1 MVQDS
6 KNWII
11 VSPQAYICCAL
22 MLMTIPIRW
31 YGSWIIAAF
40 CHECFHCIAVR
51 LTGKKIRS
59 ICIGAFGAKIY
70 TDPLKPAESV
80 FCSLS
85 GPLAGFLLLLFTKYV
100 PYIAICALVQSVCN
114 LLPIAPLD
122 GSITLSGFLRLL
134 FSEQT
139 SKKICTFLEKLI
151 FAVLL
156 LLCLYAACIWK
167 LGKLPLIF
175 AAIVLTRSLKRK
187 IPCKYGLYRV
197 Q

>member
-6 KNWII
+6 KNWIV

-22 MLMTIPIRW
+22 ILMTIPVRW
-31 YGSWIIAAF
+31 FGSWIIAAF

-51 LTGKKIRS
+51 LMGKKIHS
-59 ICIGAFGAKIY
+59 ICIGVFGAKIY

-85 GPLAGFLLLLFTKYV
+85 GPFAGFLLLLFAKYI
-100 PYIAICALVQSVCN
+100 PYISICALVQSVCN

-122 GSITLSGFLRLL
+122 GSVALSGFLRLL
-134 FSEQT
+134 LSEKT
-139 SKKICTFLEKLI
+139 SKGICTILEKLM
-151 FAVLL
+151 FAALL
-156 LLCLYAACIWK
+156 LLCLYASCIWK
-167 LGKLPLIF
+167 LGKMPLFF

-187 IPCKYGLYRV
+187 IPCKYSLYRV